1 MLSKREK
8 KRAMPPTL
16 AREEE
21 PWGRDHVIIITVSPT
36 PSPVPVPSEPLLP
49 KRTQGQQLQRLPL
62 GPGKTQQLTSATAQK
77 HRWTD
82 IKELKVKTSRQGA
95 CRVQS
100 PGQKTENPHV
110 FIKGRSKVI
119 RETPPPDGS
128 TRILIKNTLIHHLQC
143 EL

>member
-119 RETPPPDGS
+119 RETPPQMAVRGS
-128 TRILIKNTLIHHLQC
+128 S
-143 EL
+143 

>member
-119 RETPPPDGS
+119 RETPPPRWQYADPHKKHTYS
-128 TRILIKNTLIHHLQC
+128 PPAV
-143 EL
+143 

>member
-119 RETPPPDGS
+119 QETTPPPRWQYVDPHKKHTYS
-128 TRILIKNTLIHHLQC
+128 PPAV
-143 EL
+143 